1 MEGTKS
7 RAYRRHSAFAP
18 FFASTWLHS
27 LPYAEVSGSLKMNPA
42 THARAPLLT
51 VSCRDCD
58 VGLVLKSRVMDI
70 AALRARLSCTHKK
83 ILINRG
89 VL

>member
-1 MEGTKS
+1 
-7 RAYRRHSAFAP
+7 
-18 FFASTWLHS
+18 
-27 LPYAEVSGSLKMNPA
+27 MNPA
-42 THARAPLLT
+42 THARAPLLM